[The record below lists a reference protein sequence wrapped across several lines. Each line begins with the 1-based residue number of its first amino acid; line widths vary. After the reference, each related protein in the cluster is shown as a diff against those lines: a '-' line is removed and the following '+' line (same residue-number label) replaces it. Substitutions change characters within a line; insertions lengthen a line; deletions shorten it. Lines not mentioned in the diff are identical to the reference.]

1 MRRRGLSRRA
11 PGLRYA
17 ARVNDEDE
25 RLRRIGI
32 RIITDE
38 EDPLVRAE
46 CIRVARRLH
55 LSRNKVIGFIPATDD
70 VAIPPVL
77 IQLGIALTELTGA
90 TIAVVDAN
98 VRWPGLAGLASPD
111 DPDTDV
117 DNPDGSDQDVE
128 AVDPGSVFRTKWVR
142 GSLALLTPPT
152 SEQAGEAVPQ
162 LARLLLS
169 GTELFEHMLVDLT
182 GFDLLGEHAS
192 AAACMDTTVL
202 IGRAH
207 QSRENQLLT
216 MQKAMPR
223 GRFMGVLLVG

>member
-1 MRRRGLSRRA
+1 
-11 PGLRYA
+11 LRYA

-25 RLRRIGI
+25 RLHRIGI
-32 RIITDE
+32 HIITDE
-38 EDPLVRAE
+38 QDPLVRAE

-55 LSRNKVIGFIPATDD
+55 LSRNKVIGFIPATDE

-98 VRWPGLAGLASPD
+98 VRWPGLAGLAQPD

-117 DNPDGSDQDVE
+117 DGDGNEQDLE

>member
-1 MRRRGLSRRA
+1 MGRARLSRSL
-11 PGLRYA
+11 PGVGYA
-17 ARVNDEDE
+17 ARVHDDDE

-32 RIITDE
+32 RIIDDE
-38 EDPLVRAE
+38 QDPLVRAE

-55 LSRNKVIGFIPATDD
+55 LSRNKVIGFIPTTDD
-70 VAIPPVL
+70 VAVPPVL

-98 VRWPGLAGLASPD
+98 VRWPGLAGLATPTD
-111 DPDTDV
+111 DDEEEA
-117 DNPDGSDQDVE
+117 VE
-128 AVDPGSVFRTKWVR
+128 AGSVFRTKWVR
-142 GSLALLTPPT
+142 GSLALLTPPK

-169 GTELFEHMLVDLT
+169 GTELFEHILVDLT

-207 QSRENQLLT
+207 ETRENHLLT

-223 GRFMGVLLVG
+223 NRFMGVLLVG

>member
-1 MRRRGLSRRA
+1 MHHYGRSRHV
-11 PGLRYA
+11 PGVRYA
-17 ARVNDEDE
+17 RRVNDEDE
-25 RLRRIGI
+25 RLHRIGI
-32 RIITDE
+32 HIITDE
-38 EDPLVRAE
+38 NDPLVRAE

-55 LSRNKVIGFIPATDD
+55 LSRNKVIGFIPTTDD

-111 DPDTDV
+111 DPV
-117 DNPDGSDQDVE
+117 DGGSDQADGDL
-128 AVDPGSVFRTKWVR
+128 VDAGSVFRTKWVR
-142 GSLALLTPPT
+142 GSLALLTPPK

-169 GTELFEHMLVDLT
+169 GIELFEHMLVDLT

-202 IGRAH
+202 LGRAH

-216 MQKAMPR
+216 MQTAMPR

>member
-1 MRRRGLSRRA
+1 M
-11 PGLRYA
+11 
-17 ARVNDEDE
+17 NDEDE

-38 EDPLVRAE
+38 DDPLVRAE

-55 LSRNKVIGFIPATDD
+55 LSRNKVIGFIPSTDD
-70 VAIPPVL
+70 VAVPPVL

-111 DPDTDV
+111 DPAD
-117 DNPDGSDQDVE
+117 PDDPDDPGDPDDQTGEDPD
-128 AVDPGSVFRTKWVR
+128 AVDAGSVFRTKWVR
-142 GSLALLTPPT
+142 GSLALLTPPK

-202 IGRAH
+202 VGRAH
-207 QSRENQLLT
+207 QSRENHLLT

-223 GRFMGVLLVG
+223 GRFMGVILVG